1 MALDRT
7 AENLSDADFHVVDLS
22 VKRILVAT
30 DGSATSLEATQVAV
44 GLAKC
49 FDAEIVAC
57 FVDPGHT
64 VDPIEAMQDEAAEG
78 VHHTRAGL
86 TAAIKFCELNG
97 CSVSPIVR
105 EGGVADQI
113 LEASKEHDVQM
124 IVMGSEGRT
133 GLKKFMLGSVAE
145 SVVSHA
151 TVPVLVVRHGS
162 TQFAMAPRVESA

>member
-7 AENLSDADFHVVDLS
+7 AENLTDADFNVVNLS
-22 VKRILVAT
+22 IKRILVPT
-30 DGSATSLEATQVAV
+30 DGSATSMEATQVAV
-44 GLAKC
+44 GIAKALG
-49 FDAEIVAC
+49 AEIVAC
-57 FVDPGHT
+57 FVDPGRT
-64 VDPIEAMQDEAAEG
+64 MEPIEAMQDEASEG

-86 TAAIKFCELNG
+86 AAAIKFCEING
-97 CSVSPIVR
+97 CAVSPIVR

-145 SVVSHA
+145 SVVQHA
-151 TVPVLVVRHGS
+151 VVPVLVVKHCS
-162 TQFAMAPRVESA
+162 TEFCMAPRVETA